1 MKIPLL
7 DIKAQINPI
16 RDEII
21 SAVTDVIDSTQYIMG
36 KKVLGLEE
44 SIAKYCG
51 TKHAVGVSSGTDAL
65 LIALMALDI
74 GKDDIVLTTPYSFFA
89 TAGAIA
95 RLGAKPVFV
104 DIDTVSYNISPI
116 KLKEWFETHPLDIVN
131 KVKAIIPVHLYGQC
145 ADMKAIMEIAD
156 KHNIPIIEDA
166 AQAIGAE
173 YVFDGKTKRAGS
185 IGLIGCF
192 SFFPSKNLG
201 GIGDGGMV
209 TTSDDSLAE
218 KIRILRN
225 HGAEPKYY
233 HKIIGGNFRLDAVQA
248 AVLSVKL
255 KYLDKWHEARQKNA
269 EQYNEIFAHAK
280 IPNLKTPSALHK
292 GAAKHYHIYNQ
303 YVIKVQKR
311 NDLRA
316 FLDKNDIATEVYY
329 PVPFHLQECFSYL
342 GYRKGDFPFS
352 EGAADETLALPVY
365 PEITL
370 EMQRHVVDKIKE
382 FYAKT

>member
-1 MKIPLL
+1 MNIPLL
-7 DIKAQINPI
+7 DIKAQLNPI

-36 KKVLGLEE
+36 KKVQELEE
-44 SIAKYCG
+44 SIARYCG
-51 TKHAVGVSSGTDAL
+51 AKNAVGVSSGTDAL

-74 GKDDIVLTTPYSFFA
+74 GKDDIVITTPYSFFA
-89 TAGAIA
+89 TAGAAA
-95 RLGAKPVFV
+95 RVGAKPVFV
-104 DIDTVSYNISPI
+104 DIDPVSYNIDPL
-116 KLKEWFETHPLDIVN
+116 KLERWFKAHPPDILN

-145 ADMKAIMEIAD
+145 ADMKPIMEIANNY
-156 KHNIPIIEDA
+156 NIPVIEDA

-173 YVFDGKTKRAGS
+173 YVFGGKIEKAGS
-185 IGLIGCF
+185 MGLIGCF

-209 TTSDDSLAE
+209 ITSDNNLAE

-233 HKIIGGNFRLDAVQA
+233 HKIIGGNFRLDAIQA
-248 AVLSVKL
+248 AVLLVKL
-255 KYLDKWHEARQKNA
+255 KYLDNWHEARRKNA
-269 EQYNEIFAHAK
+269 GQYDDMFAHAK
-280 IPNLKTPSALHK
+280 IPNLKTPTAIYK

-303 YVIKVQKR
+303 YVIKAPQR

-316 FLDKNDIATEVYY
+316 FLHKNDIATEVYY

-365 PEITL
+365 PEITS
-370 EMQRHVVDKIKE
+370 EMQKYVVDKIKE
-382 FYAKT
+382 FYTKT

>member
-7 DIKAQINPI
+7 DIKAQMNPI

-36 KKVLGLEE
+36 KKVKELEE
-44 SIAKYCG
+44 SIAQYCG
-51 TKHAVGVSSGTDAL
+51 AKNAVGVSSGTDAL

-74 GKDDIVLTTPYSFFA
+74 GKDDIVITTPYSFFA
-89 TAGAIA
+89 TAGVIA

-104 DIDTVSYNISPI
+104 DIDPVSYNIDPL
-116 KLKEWFETHPLDIVN
+116 KLERWFKAHPPDILN

-145 ADMKAIMEIAD
+145 ADMKPIMEIAND
-156 KHNIPIIEDA
+156 YNIPVIEDA

-173 YVFDGKTKRAGS
+173 YVLNSEIKRAGS
-185 IGLIGCF
+185 MGLIGCF

-201 GIGDGGMV
+201 GIGDGGMIV
-209 TTSDDSLAE
+209 TSDNELAE
-218 KIRILRN
+218 KLKILRN

-233 HKIIGGNFRLDAVQA
+233 HKIIGGNFRLDAIQA
-248 AVLSVKL
+248 AVLLVKL
-255 KYLDKWHEARQKNA
+255 KYLDNWHEARRKNA
-269 EQYNEIFAHAK
+269 DRYNEMFNNAK
-280 IPNLKTPSALHK
+280 IPNLKTPIAIYK

-303 YVIKVQKR
+303 YVIKAPQR

-316 FLDKNDIATEVYY
+316 FLDKNDIAAEVYY

-342 GYRKGDFPFS
+342 GYKKGDFPFS
-352 EGAADETLALPVY
+352 EGAADDTLALPVY
-365 PEITL
+365 PEIT
-370 EMQRHVVDKIKE
+370 EDMQKYVVDKIKE